1 MEQKLRVLMIV
12 TISLGYVATLAVSA
26 GHLSEWYELTRG
38 TLPYFLSYALAVTLE
53 MNAFLLSLLSNSI
66 LRGSRWATGGALIA
80 LSLVWLGNYRSM
92 ERAAGDEVAWLEV
105 FAMSLFVPVGT
116 YVMGK
121 IIGELLTLKQPIPVQ
136 QTAQVDAPVL
146 QEVKPAPLSNGH
158 TDLEK
163 EVLDV
168 IETGGT
174 LRDIY
179 SKIPDKRA
187 LIPSLLRS
195 LQEKGLIENRAGLWI
210 RRYESQM
217 GGGT

>member
-1 MEQKLRVLMIV
+1 MEQKLRVLMIA

-38 TLPYFLSYALAVTLE
+38 ALPHFLSYALAITLE

-92 ERAAGDEVAWLEV
+92 ERAAGGEVAWLEV

-121 IIGELLTLKQPIPVQ
+121 IIGELLTLKQPISVQ
-136 QTAQVDAPVL
+136 QTAQADAPVL
-146 QEVKPAPLSNGH
+146 QEAKPAPLSNGH

-163 EVLDV
+163 EVLD
-168 IETGGT
+168 IIGTGGT

-210 RRYESQM
+210 RRYES
-217 GGGT
+217 